1 MPVATTISLSRPSR
15 RKGEL
20 TAERI
25 LDVAEALFAEYGYE
39 GTTLRDVALRVG
51 IRIPSLYNHFASKD
65 SLYAAV
71 LERGLGPVL
80 EVLAEFVA
88 ERSGARDSG
97 RVVERVVA
105 LLAQHPNLARLVQHE
120 TLSGGQRLTPMLRS
134 WIAPAFARA
143 HEMVEATPGARRW
156 EHDDIPL
163 LVLAIFHALVGY
175 FAIAPFYRQLNDLD
189 LLADP
194 MRERQT
200 RVLREIVAALFPPDA
215 RSEG

>member
-1 MPVATTISLSRPSR
+1 MPVATTIPLSRASR

-25 LDVAEALFAEYGYE
+25 LDVAEALFAERGYE
-39 GTTLRDVALRVG
+39 GTTLRDVAARVG

-71 LERGLGPVL
+71 LERGFGPVL

-88 ERSGARDSG
+88 EGAASRDSG
-97 RVVERVVA
+97 RVVERVVT
-105 LLAQHPNLARLVQHE
+105 LLARRPNLARLVQHE

-143 HEMVEATPGARRW
+143 HEMVEATPSARRW
-156 EHDDIPL
+156 EHEDIPL

-194 MRERQT
+194 MRARQT
-200 RVLREIVAALFPPDA
+200 RVLREIVAALFPPDV